1 MNTATDQL
9 EITSDNVFDGK
20 RDVVVFIFFQ
30 MMSKMYRH
38 ILCQYVSKDDAP
50 TFINDSL
57 G

>member
-20 RDVVVFIFFQ
+20 REVFIYLVEIFVENVSSHLLLSIFF
-30 MMSKMYRH
+30 
-38 ILCQYVSKDDAP
+38 KDDAP